1 MAVTN
6 VPSVVFGAT
15 GVVLPAEADVLTGV
29 QSDIN
34 QAFGGGVNPALNT
47 PQGQLS
53 QSLTAIIGDKNNQI
67 AEVANQVNSDYADG
81 RWQDAIG
88 RIYFIDRNPAEAT
101 AINVTCVGLSG
112 TVIPVGAKVSDAN
125 GNIYACTAAGT
136 IPTGGSISLQFACA
150 VYGPTAVPATVSIYQ
165 TVVGWDTA
173 TITGGTV
180 GSNVESR
187 ADFEYRRRN
196 SVALNGKG
204 SLPSIY
210 ANVFAVSGVLDVYV
224 AENTTNA
231 PITVGSS
238 NYSLAPHSIYVAAV
252 GGTAANI
259 AQAIWLKKDVGA
271 DYNGNTSV
279 VVTDTSGYNIPYP
292 TYTVKYQVPASLP
305 ILFAVQIANN
315 SALPSNIVALV
326 QNAIISAFSGG
337 DGGPRARIGSTIF
350 ASRFYSPVA
359 AIGMNV
365 SILSILIG
373 TSSAT
378 LASLTVGIDQ
388 SPTVTAANISVTLV

>member
-67 AEVANQVNSDYADG
+67 AEVANQVNPDYADG

-279 VVTDTSGYNIPYP
+279 VVTDTRGYNIPYP

>member
-67 AEVANQVNSDYADG
+67 AEVANQVNPDYADG

-365 SILSILIG
+365 SIL
-373 TSSAT
+373 
-378 LASLTVGIDQ
+378 
-388 SPTVTAANISVTLV
+388 

>member
-67 AEVANQVNSDYADG
+67 AEVANQVNPDYADG

-125 GNIYACTAAGT
+125 GNIYTCTAAGT

-210 ANVFAVSGVLDVYV
+210 SNVFAVSGVLDVYV

>member
-6 VPSVVFGAT
+6 VPSVVFDAT

-67 AEVANQVNSDYADG
+67 AEVANQVNPDYADG

-252 GGTAANI
+252 SGTAANI

-378 LASLTVGIDQ
+378 LASLTVSIDQ
-388 SPTVTAANISVTLV
+388 YPTVTAANISVTLV

>member
-67 AEVANQVNSDYADG
+67 AEVANQVNPDYADG

>member
-67 AEVANQVNSDYADG
+67 AEVANQVNPDYADG

-292 TYTVKYQVPASLP
+292 T
-305 ILFAVQIANN
+305 
-315 SALPSNIVALV
+315 
-326 QNAIISAFSGG
+326 
-337 DGGPRARIGSTIF
+337 
-350 ASRFYSPVA
+350 
-359 AIGMNV
+359 
-365 SILSILIG
+365 
-373 TSSAT
+373 
-378 LASLTVGIDQ
+378 
-388 SPTVTAANISVTLV
+388 

>member
-67 AEVANQVNSDYADG
+67 AEVANQVNPDYADG

-136 IPTGGSISLQFACA
+136 IPTGG
-150 VYGPTAVPATVSIYQ
+150 
-165 TVVGWDTA
+165 
-173 TITGGTV
+173 
-180 GSNVESR
+180 
-187 ADFEYRRRN
+187 
-196 SVALNGKG
+196 
-204 SLPSIY
+204 
-210 ANVFAVSGVLDVYV
+210 
-224 AENTTNA
+224 
-231 PITVGSS
+231 
-238 NYSLAPHSIYVAAV
+238 
-252 GGTAANI
+252 
-259 AQAIWLKKDVGA
+259 
-271 DYNGNTSV
+271 
-279 VVTDTSGYNIPYP
+279 
-292 TYTVKYQVPASLP
+292 
-305 ILFAVQIANN
+305 
-315 SALPSNIVALV
+315 
-326 QNAIISAFSGG
+326 
-337 DGGPRARIGSTIF
+337 
-350 ASRFYSPVA
+350 
-359 AIGMNV
+359 
-365 SILSILIG
+365 
-373 TSSAT
+373 
-378 LASLTVGIDQ
+378 
-388 SPTVTAANISVTLV
+388 